1 MYLSIIEM
9 FQSKNVLFSKK
20 GFDKYIMN
28 YYVHFNYYNK
38 YNRFIYKVSKIQKK
52 EPRLVEQEP
61 NIIYDTI
68 SNIVQKIGSPVGS
81 PEETSYLIRY
91 KNRPKKDD
99 IGWSCSIKSVQML
112 LAFYFKKFEMETQI
126 ISDIYKENGPLSIH
140 SFIRR
145 CIQDK
150 CNEQAGDYF
159 GVFTVL
165 QIFKKIIFEKRIFT
179 GESSYN
185 NVHITTDNIIDID
198 KIQRD
203 KPTILIYST
212 RLGLDKLD
220 PHYKEMILNM
230 FKCVHFDGI
239 LGGVGKSCYYFIA
252 RHTHLE
258 NLLYLDPH
266 FITDYNDNAKLQ
278 DLKDTNY
285 ISTNIENLNPSL
297 TFCFS
302 YRTEDE
308 FMELKKFLEKNTIL
322 NILHKQS
329 VNLPKKLKGI
339 LKKTNEPEWEMF

>member
-1 MYLSIIEM
+1 M
-9 FQSKNVLFSKK
+9 FQSKNILFSKK
-20 GFDKYIMN
+20 GFDEHIIEN
-28 YYVHFNYYNK
+28 YVHFNYYNK

-52 EPRLVEQEP
+52 EPRLVSQEP
-61 NIIYDTI
+61 NVIYDAIT
-68 SNIVQKIGSPVGS
+68 NFVQKISSPVGS

-91 KNRPKKDD
+91 KECPKKDD

-112 LAFYFKKFEMETQI
+112 LAFYFKKWEIESNI
-126 ISDIYKENGPLSIH
+126 IPDIYNEIGVLSIH
-140 SFIRR
+140 SFIRK

-165 QIFKKIIFEKRIFT
+165 QIFKKLIFENHIFNP
-179 GESSYN
+179 SYDN
-185 NVHITTDNIIDID
+185 IHITTDNIIDID

-203 KPTILIYST
+203 QPTILIFST

-220 PHYKEMILNM
+220 LHYKEMILNM
-230 FKCVHFDGI
+230 FKCVQFDGI

-266 FITDYNDNAKLQ
+266 FITDYNDDIKLI

-322 NILHKQS
+322 NVLHKTYS
-329 VNLPKKLKGI
+329 RLPKLAKR
-339 LKKTNEPEWEMF
+339 TNNKEPEWEIF

>member
-1 MYLSIIEM
+1 MYHSLTEM
-9 FQSKNVLFSKK
+9 FQSKNILFSKK
-20 GFDKYIMN
+20 GFDEHIIEN
-28 YYVHFNYYNK
+28 YVHFNYYNK
-38 YNRFIYKVSKIQKK
+38 YNRFIYKVSKVQKK
-52 EPRLVEQEP
+52 EPRIAVRREP
-61 NIIYDTI
+61 NVIYDAI
-68 SNIVQKIGSPVGS
+68 SNFVQQIGSPPS
-81 PEETSYLIRY
+81 IPEPTSYLTTY
-91 KNRPKKDD
+91 NNCPQKDD

-112 LAFYFKKFEMETQI
+112 LAFYFKKWEIEKYI
-126 ISDIYKENGPLSIH
+126 ISDIYKEKGVLSIH
-140 SFIRR
+140 SFIRK
-145 CIQDK
+145 CIQVK

-165 QIFKKIIFEKRIFT
+165 QIFKTLIFENHIFN
-179 GESSYN
+179 SSYDN
-185 NVHITTDNIIDID
+185 IHITTDNIIDID
-198 KIQRD
+198 KIQRNQ
-203 KPTILIYST
+203 PTILIFST

-230 FKCVHFDGI
+230 FKCKQFDGI

-266 FITDYNDNAKLQ
+266 FITDYDDSTTLY

-322 NILHKQS
+322 NILHKTYS
-329 VNLPKKLKGI
+329 KLPRLAKR
-339 LKKTNEPEWEMF
+339 TNNKEPEWEIF

>member
-1 MYLSIIEM
+1 MYNLLTEM
-9 FQSKNVLFSKK
+9 FQSKNILFSKK
-20 GFDKYIMN
+20 GFDEHIIEN
-28 YYVHFNYYNK
+28 YVHFNYYNK

-52 EPRLVEQEP
+52 EPRLVYQEP

-68 SNIVQKIGSPVGS
+68 SNFVQKIGSPPGI
-81 PEETSYLIRY
+81 PEPTSYLITY
-91 KNRPKKDD
+91 NHCPKKDD

-112 LAFYFKKFEMETQI
+112 LAFYFKKWEMEPRI
-126 ISDIYKENGPLSIH
+126 ISEIYKEKGVLSIH
-140 SFIRR
+140 SFIRK
-145 CIQDK
+145 CIQNK

-159 GVFTVL
+159 GVYTVIQNFKKL
-165 QIFKKIIFEKRIFT
+165 IFENQIFNP
-179 GESSYN
+179 SYDN
-185 NVHITTDNIIDID
+185 IHITTDNIIDID
-198 KIQRD
+198 KIQRNQ
-203 KPTILIYST
+203 PTILVFST

-252 RHTHLE
+252 RHTYLE

-266 FITDYNDNAKLQ
+266 FITDYNDNVKLH

-285 ISTNIENLNPSL
+285 ISTNIDNLNPSL

-302 YRTEDE
+302 YRTDDE

-322 NILHKQS
+322 NILHKKYS
-329 VNLPKKLKGI
+329 KLPKLAKR
-339 LKKTNEPEWEMF
+339 TNDKEPEWEIF

>member
-1 MYLSIIEM
+1 MYYSLTEM
-9 FQSKNVLFSKK
+9 FQSKNILFSKK
-20 GFDKYIMN
+20 GFDEHIIEN
-28 YYVHFNYYNK
+28 YVHFNYYNK
-38 YNRFIYKVSKIQKK
+38 YNRFIYKVSRVQKK
-52 EPRLVEQEP
+52 EPRLVSQEP
-61 NIIYDTI
+61 NVIYEAI
-68 SNIVQKIGSPVGS
+68 SNFVQKIGSPPS
-81 PEETSYLIRY
+81 IPEPTSYLIRY
-91 KNRPKKDD
+91 KECPKKDD

-112 LAFYFKKFEMETQI
+112 LAFYFKKWEMEKYI
-126 ISDIYKENGPLSIH
+126 ISNLYKEKGALSIH
-140 SFIRR
+140 SFIRK

-165 QIFKKIIFEKRIFT
+165 QIFKKLIFENNIFNT
-179 GESSYN
+179 SYN
-185 NVHITTDNIIDID
+185 NIHITTDNIIDID
-198 KIQRD
+198 KIQRNQ
-203 KPTILIYST
+203 PTILIFST

-230 FKCVHFDGI
+230 FKCTQFDGI

-266 FITDYNDNAKLQ
+266 FITDYDDNATLY

-302 YRTEDE
+302 YRTDDE

-322 NILHKQS
+322 NILHKKYS
-329 VNLPKKLKGI
+329 KLPKLAKR
-339 LKKTNEPEWEMF
+339 TNDKEPEWEIF

>member
-20 GFDKYIMN
+20 GFDKYIMD

-52 EPRLVEQEP
+52 EPRLVNQEP

-165 QIFKKIIFEKRIFT
+165 QIFKKIIFEKSIFT
-179 GESSYN
+179 RESLYN

>member
-1 MYLSIIEM
+1 VYHSLTEM
-9 FQSKNVLFSKK
+9 FQSKNILFSKK
-20 GFDKYIMN
+20 GFDEHIIEN
-28 YYVHFNYYNK
+28 YVHFNYYNK
-38 YNRFIYKVSKIQKK
+38 YNRFIYKVSKVQKK
-52 EPRLVEQEP
+52 EPRLVYQEQ
-61 NIIYDTI
+61 NVIYDAIT
-68 SNIVQKIGSPVGS
+68 NIVQKISSPVGS

-91 KNRPKKDD
+91 KDRPQKDD

-112 LAFYFKKFEMETQI
+112 LAFYFKKWEIESNI
-126 ISDIYKENGPLSIH
+126 IPDIYNETGVLSIH
-140 SFIRR
+140 SFIRK

-150 CNEQAGDYF
+150 CKEQAGDYF

-165 QIFKKIIFEKRIFT
+165 QIFKKLIFEKHIFNP
-179 GESSYN
+179 SYDN
-185 NVHITTDNIIDID
+185 IHITTDNIIDID

-203 KPTILIYST
+203 QPTILIFST

-220 PHYKEMILNM
+220 THYKEMILNM
-230 FKCVHFDGI
+230 FKCVQFDGI

-266 FITDYNDNAKLQ
+266 FITDYNDDIKLL

-322 NILHKQS
+322 NVLHKKYS
-329 VNLPKKLKGI
+329 RLPKLAKR
-339 LKKTNEPEWEMF
+339 TNNKEPEWEIF

>member
-1 MYLSIIEM
+1 MFIKSVLSW
-9 FQSKNVLFSKK
+9 F
-20 GFDKYIMN
+20 
-28 YYVHFNYYNK
+28 
-38 YNRFIYKVSKIQKK
+38 
-52 EPRLVEQEP
+52 
-61 NIIYDTI
+61 
-68 SNIVQKIGSPVGS
+68 

-112 LAFYFKKFEMETQI
+112 LAFYFKKFNMESYI
-126 ISDIYKENGPLSIH
+126 IPTIYKEKGGLSIH

-150 CNEQAGDYF
+150 CDEQAGDYF

-165 QIFKKIIFEKRIFT
+165 QIFKKLIFENHIFSV
-179 GESSYN
+179 GNSYN
-185 NVHITTDNIIDID
+185 NIHITTDNIIDID

-203 KPTILIYST
+203 RPTILIYST

-266 FITDYNDNAKLQ
+266 FITDYNDNVKLQ

-308 FMELKKFLEKNTIL
+308 FL
-322 NILHKQS
+322 N
-329 VNLPKKLKGI
+329 
-339 LKKTNEPEWEMF
+339 